1 MAAARAALA
10 ALRGGAAGARRG
22 AAQPWARPLCS
33 TAPLWGEH
41 TGTVK
46 FFHAEKGFGF
56 ISGPDGQ
63 DYFVHYTAIQK
74 DGFKSL
80 AEGEQVEFDLEPDPR
95 KGGQRAANVTGP
107 GGAAV
112 QGAPKREADEQW

>member
-1 MAAARAALA
+1 MAVARAALS
-10 ALRGGAAGARRG
+10 ALRGVSGASLNNNISAAGSRS
-22 AAQPWARPLCS
+22 WAVGRSLCS
-33 TAPLWGEH
+33 ASAPRFGEH

-56 ISGPDGQ
+56 ISGQDGQ

-74 DGFKSL
+74 EGFKSL

-95 KGGQRAANVTGP
+95 KGGQRAANV
-107 GGAAV
+107 
-112 QGAPKREADEQW
+112 